1 MHGVSCCS
9 RAELTGKYLKAMKI
23 HEYQAKA
30 MLAENGI
37 PVPQGGY
44 ALTAEEVAELADRIG
59 PRVVVKAQ
67 VHAGGRGKA
76 GGIKLVSSVD
86 EARLVAKELI
96 GSILVTHQTGPEG
109 VPVRG
114 LLVEEALDV
123 ERELYLGLVVDA
135 AVGGVVVMASES
147 GGLDIEEVAD
157 QTPEKIIRVGVDP
170 GLGLMDYQARTIAYR
185 LGLDA
190 QQIRLAAEYI
200 GHLYRMFIDN
210 DCSLVEI
217 NPLVVTKDLRLLAAD
232 AKVNFDD
239 DALFKHPHL
248 AELHDSEQEEPL
260 EVRAGKFGISYVKL
274 NGDVG
279 CMVNGAGLAMA
290 TMDVTDAVGASPANF
305 LDVGGGADEEKV
317 KEAMKIL
324 LSDPKVT
331 RVLINIFG
339 GILRCDIV
347 ARGLIQAAKEMPHA
361 VRPMVVRMLG
371 TNSEEGCK
379 LLEDSGLDVVQ
390 VTTFAEAAEAIKVA

>member
-1 MHGVSCCS
+1 
-9 RAELTGKYLKAMKI
+9 MKI

-30 MLAENGI
+30 MLAENGVPI
-37 PVPQGGY
+37 PEGCYVS
-44 ALTAEEVAELADRIG
+44 TADEAAELADRIG

-76 GGIKLVSSVD
+76 GGIKLISSAD
-86 EARLVAKELI
+86 EARRVAKDMI
-96 GSILVTHQTGPEG
+96 GSRLATHQTGPEG

-114 LLVEEALDV
+114 VLVEEAIDV

-135 AVGGVVVMASES
+135 AAGGVVIMASES
-147 GGLDIEEVAD
+147 GGLDIEEIAER
-157 QTPEKIIRVGVDP
+157 TPEKIIRIAVDP
-170 GLGLMDYQARTIAYR
+170 GLGLMGYQTRMIAYQLR
-185 LGLDA
+185 LEA
-190 QQIRLAAEYI
+190 QQIRIASEYI
-200 GHLYRMFIDN
+200 ERLYTMFINN

-239 DALFKHPHL
+239 DALFKHPRL
-248 AELHDSEQEEPL
+248 AELHDPEQEEPL

-274 NGDVG
+274 DGNVG

-290 TMDVTDAVGASPANF
+290 TMDVTDAVGAAPANF

-324 LSDPKVT
+324 LSDAKVS

-347 ARGLIQAAKEMPHA
+347 ARGLIQAAKEMPDA

-371 TNSEEGCK
+371 TNSEEGRK

-390 VTTFAEAAEAIKVA
+390 VTTFAEAAEAIKAA

>member
-1 MHGVSCCS
+1 
-9 RAELTGKYLKAMKI
+9 MKI

-30 MLAENGI
+30 MLAENGVPI
-37 PVPQGGY
+37 PEGRYVS
-44 ALTAEEVAELADRIG
+44 TADEAAELADRIG

-67 VHAGGRGKA
+67 VHAGGRGKT
-76 GGIKLVSSVD
+76 GGIKLVSSAD
-86 EARLVAKELI
+86 EARQVAKDMI
-96 GSILVTHQTGPEG
+96 GSRLATHQTGPEG
-109 VPVRG
+109 IPVRG
-114 LLVEEALDV
+114 VLVEEAIDV

-135 AVGGVVVMASES
+135 AAGGVVVMASES
-147 GGLDIEEVAD
+147 GGLDIEEVAER
-157 QTPEKIIRVGVDP
+157 TPEKIIRIAVDP
-170 GLGLMDYQARTIAYR
+170 GLGLMGYQTRMIAYQ
-185 LGLDA
+185 LGLEA
-190 QQIRLAAEYI
+190 QQIRIASEYI
-200 GHLYRMFIDN
+200 ERLYTMFINN

-239 DALFKHPHL
+239 DALFKHPRL
-248 AELHDSEQEEPL
+248 AELHDPEQEEPL

-274 NGDVG
+274 DGNVG

-290 TMDVTDAVGASPANF
+290 TMDVTDAVGAAPANF

-324 LSDPKVT
+324 LSDSKVS

-347 ARGLIQAAKEMPHA
+347 ARGLIQAAKEMPDA

-371 TNSEEGCK
+371 TNSEEGRK

-390 VTTFAEAAEAIKVA
+390 VTTFAEAAEAIKTA